1 MAYLESLGLLK
12 MDFLGLRNL
21 TVIRDTV
28 NEIHKIDPNFDISKI
43 PCDDAEVFKML
54 SVGDTAGVFQFESEG
69 MTHRLM
75 ELVPER
81 LEDLIVIISL
91 YRPGP
96 MKSIPLYIENK
107 KHPENI
113 KYLHPILKD
122 ILEETFGVM
131 VYQEQVME
139 ICRKLAGYSY
149 GHADI
154 VRRAMAKK
162 KHEAMLRE
170 RESFV
175 NGAVERNVPCETADK
190 IFEEM
195 ISFASYAF
203 NKSHAAAYAYLAYQ
217 TAYLKCHYRGI
228 YMAALMSS
236 VMSGGGRLIEYIDD
250 CRTYGLEVLAPD
262 INMSRRGF
270 AYVDGKMYFGL
281 LAVKNAGALLS
292 DKIISERQENGKF
305 KSLQNFCERVNGR
318 ELNKKALENLI
329 KAGAFDGLG
338 FNRRQMLDS
347 YEMLM
352 DMACRD
358 SRGVIEGQMN
368 LFGSEISEAAS
379 VKIPHRA
386 EFDIKKLLA
395 MEKEATG
402 IYLSGH
408 PLAEYSWLAELLKTC
423 HMSDILNTG
432 NVYDNMPVKLMCV
445 VQEKKIHTAKNGS
458 KMCFLN
464 VADSS
469 GEIDIVVFPDLY
481 AIAGSRTDPENIIYV
496 KGTVSVKDE
505 SVSVLASVIASE
517 QEFQRFADNHKLCIK
532 TGSDNI
538 PSEALAEICRN
549 YPGNTEICFYLT
561 DMRKTVRP
569 KKRLSFNLCRQSA
582 DELKKIALIENI
594 GLI

>member
-1 MAYLESLGLLK
+1 
-12 MDFLGLRNL
+12 
-21 TVIRDTV
+21 
-28 NEIHKIDPNFDISKI
+28 
-43 PCDDAEVFKML
+43 
-54 SVGDTAGVFQFESEG
+54 
-69 MTHRLM
+69 
-75 ELVPER
+75 
-81 LEDLIVIISL
+81 
-91 YRPGP
+91 
-96 MKSIPLYIENK
+96 
-107 KHPENI
+107 
-113 KYLHPILKD
+113 
-122 ILEETFGVM
+122 
-131 VYQEQVME
+131 
-139 ICRKLAGYSY
+139 
-149 GHADI
+149 
-154 VRRAMAKK
+154 
-162 KHEAMLRE
+162 
-170 RESFV
+170 
-175 NGAVERNVPCETADK
+175 
-190 IFEEM
+190 
-195 ISFASYAF
+195 
-203 NKSHAAAYAYLAYQ
+203 
-217 TAYLKCHYRGI
+217 
-228 YMAALMSS
+228 
-236 VMSGGGRLIEYIDD
+236 
-250 CRTYGLEVLAPD
+250 
-262 INMSRRGF
+262 
-270 AYVDGKMYFGL
+270 
-281 LAVKNAGALLS
+281 
-292 DKIISERQENGKF
+292 
-305 KSLQNFCERVNGR
+305 
-318 ELNKKALENLI
+318 
-329 KAGAFDGLG
+329 
-338 FNRRQMLDS
+338 
-347 YEMLM
+347 
-352 DMACRD
+352 
-358 SRGVIEGQMN
+358 
-368 LFGSEISEAAS
+368 
-379 VKIPHRA
+379 
-386 EFDIKKLLA
+386 